1 MACTLPQSPT
11 PLHGRRLFEL
21 LEEPQEPFL
30 LDAYLPEKGHSP
42 KLLPFT
48 YSKASYKRL
57 QNWIRMQLKSISSW
71 VEKAP
76 FNAGFSTE
84 LTAEPRKVHGI

>member
-1 MACTLPQSPT
+1 MTFTLPQSPT

-30 LDAYLPEKGHSP
+30 LDTHLLEKGRSP
-42 KLLPFT
+42 KLLPST
-48 YSKASYKRL
+48 YSKASYNRL
-57 QNWIRMQLKSISSW
+57 QNWIQMQLKSIASW
-71 VEKAP
+71 LQKAP

-84 LTAEPRKVHGI
+84 LTAEPTKVPGI